1 MGCCKS
7 YKKRKAP
14 QIEIIID
21 DSVQGHVDK
30 YEVNVK
36 EEEKQNQVKFFFIKI
51 KCLKKI

>member
-7 YKKRKAP
+7 SKKRKAP
-14 QIEIIID
+14 QIEIIIG

-30 YEVNVK
+30 YVVNVK